1 MRSSFLHYTNS
12 RVTTAKIKILGILL
26 KNVDSLLQTPRTAA
40 LSDPMLITQHSQHY
54 HTHIVLQLLA
64 KEEKAVRIYN
74 KQNQRKIGRKFQDPV
89 NPLHLLRW
97 YDGVGEQ
104 EEEEDEQNSLS

>member
-54 HTHIVLQLLA
+54 HTLIVLLA
-64 KEEKAVRIYN
+64 KEERAVRN
-74 KQNQRKIGRKFQDPV
+74 KQSQRKIGRKFQEGV
-89 NPLHLLRW
+89 NPLHLLR
-97 YDGVGEQ
+97 
-104 EEEEDEQNSLS
+104 